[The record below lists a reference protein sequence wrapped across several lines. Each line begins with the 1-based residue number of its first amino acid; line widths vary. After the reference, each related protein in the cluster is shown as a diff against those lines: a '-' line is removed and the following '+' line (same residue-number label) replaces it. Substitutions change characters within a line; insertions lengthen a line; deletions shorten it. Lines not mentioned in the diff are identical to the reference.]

1 MTEADIKEKMR
12 VISEVNGIPL
22 SEERIER
29 DRATYESF
37 LTAIDNIKKVE
48 LPIEAAPMPF
58 VALKRVG
65 L

>member
-1 MTEADIKEKMR
+1 MNEEDIKQAMR
-12 VISEVNGIPL
+12 VISEVNGMPL

-58 VALKRVG
+58 VALKRVSP
-65 L
+65 